1 MILNYVFI
9 DEYKNPTHIKMH
21 FHNCFEL
28 VYYHNANGY
37 STWKKTSRAVTDN
50 LVFTEQEPGIYQKLD
65 FETNTLVI
73 IPKNVMHDE
82 KHYVASNLTA
92 IGFSLHESD
101 MSLFGGM
108 DISEPFFYQDK
119 NKKLQNLVMKIEKEY
134 SKHSPVYKEMIQL
147 LISQIL
153 TLIFTPQYSTS
164 TDEIIDFAIAYIDE
178 HFTAEIKLDE
188 IAAQTYY
195 SSDHFRI
202 LFKKKVGKTP
212 KAYILDKRLDYAK
225 QLINES
231 TLSLSE
237 ISSLCGFSDYI
248 QFNKFFKKK
257 EGVSPSEYAKK

>member
-9 DEYKNPTHIKMH
+9 DEYKGAAHIKMH
-21 FHNCFEL
+21 YHNCFEL

-37 STWKKTSRAVTDN
+37 STWKKTSRTGSDN

-65 FETNTLVI
+65 FEKNTLVV

-82 KHYVASNLTA
+82 KHFVASNLTA
-92 IGFSLHESD
+92 IGFSLHED
-101 MSLFGGM
+101 DVRLFG
-108 DISEPFFYQDK
+108 DTNISEPFVFQDK
-119 NKKLQNLVMKIEKEY
+119 HKKIQNLIMKIEKEY
-134 SKHSPVYKEMIQL
+134 SRHSPFYKEMIQL

-153 TLIFTPQYSTS
+153 TLIFSPQYSTA
-164 TDEIIDFAIAYIDE
+164 TDEIIDFAISYIDE

-195 SSDHFRI
+195 SPDHFRI

-231 TLSLSE
+231 NLSLSE
-237 ISSLCGFSDYI
+237 ISSLCGFTDYI

-257 EGVSPSEYAKK
+257 EGIAPSEYAKK